1 MGILIKVNRET
12 MQQILNSIQKLLK
25 QKLNI
30 EDPVLTPKTDF
41 QKDLNLVE
49 WEKLYLLNAVERKW
63 HVSINQND
71 LEQIGNIEQLVAVVR
86 SKGASR

>member
-1 MGILIKVNRET
+1 

-30 EDPVLTPKTDF
+30 ENPVLTPKTDF